1 MRKYYPVC
9 IDIENR
15 ECLVVGGGGVA
26 LRKVEGLLDCG
37 ALVTVVS
44 PKFQDDFSQI
54 DDSKPLR
61 LLRRPYRSTDLDD
74 KFLVI
79 GATDNE
85 DLNRQISQEAHR
97 RNILCNIA
105 DVPDACSFIL
115 PAVVRRGDL
124 AIAVSTSG
132 KSPAFAKHLRKQLEK
147 QFGEEYTTF
156 LVLMG
161 AIRQKLLAAQ
171 HAPEAHKP
179 LFEKLIEKGLA
190 DMIHNGDK
198 AAVNRLLYEI
208 LGEGFDYDTLL
219 QTDAGWQ
226 KSLP

>member
-15 ECLVVGGGGVA
+15 ECLVVGGGAVA
-26 LRKVEGLLDCG
+26 LRKVEGLLGCG
-37 ALVTVVS
+37 ALVTAVS
-44 PKFQDDFSQI
+44 PKFQDGFAQI

-61 LLRRPYRSTDLDD
+61 LLRRPYRSPDLDD

-85 DLNRQISQEAHR
+85 DLNRQISQDAHC

-124 AIAVSTSG
+124 SIAVSTSG

-190 DMIHNGDK
+190 DMIHNEDK

-219 QTDAGWQ
+219 QTDARQ
-226 KSLP
+226 

>member
-1 MRKYYPVC
+1 MKKYYPVC

-15 ECLVVGGGGVA
+15 QCLVVGGGGVA
-26 LRKVEGLLDCG
+26 RRKAEGLLDCG
-37 ALVTVVS
+37 GLVTVVS
-44 PKFQDDFSQI
+44 PKFHPDFARI
-54 DDSKPLR
+54 DETLPLR
-61 LLRRPYRSTDLDD
+61 LIRRPYRSTDIED

-85 DLNRQISQEAHR
+85 ALNRQVSADAQS

-124 AIAVSTSG
+124 SIAVSTSG

-147 QFGEEYTTF
+147 QFGEEYITF
-156 LVLMG
+156 LGLMG
-161 AIRQKLLAAQ
+161 AIREKLLAAE

-179 LFEKLIEKGLA
+179 LFENLIDNGLL
-190 DMIHNGDK
+190 DMIHNRDK
-198 AAVNRLLYEI
+198 EAINRLLHEV
-208 LGEGFDYDTLL
+208 LGNDFDYDALL
-219 QTDAGWQ
+219 KAGCRQ
-226 KSLP
+226 LEQ